1 VELSAGLAVAN
12 ALAKKEQVNT
22 NPVYIMPAITQ
33 ANVDV
38 AIEHVVTKRA
48 EFLAGLSELTK
59 KNLET
64 GDIAY
69 EGIPGQKQP

>member
-1 VELSAGLAVAN
+1 MRLTTKLGVIASAGALTLGMTACGAGDTAAN
-12 ALAKKEQVNT
+12 SDTTRIGVT
-22 NPVYIMPAITQ
+22 VYDMSSFIT
-33 ANVDV
+33 
-38 AIEHVVTKRA
+38 
-48 EFLAGLSELTK
+48 AGK